1 MQQRFSPFTIFLSG
15 TLLLAVVWYL
25 DRHTPAEVRLTI
37 LYLVPVGFTAWFSGA
52 LMGFVFS
59 LLSVAAT
66 MEANWTVANSLSSPN
81 FHLWNGTIALGT
93 FLVVAVFSNEVAR
106 LRRIKNMEA
115 SAKHAAEEAAR
126 FKSYV
131 VSLVN
136 HEFANA
142 LTLLMGSLAIM
153 KVTEPLPI
161 PEKRLRAYKV
171 LNRVI
176 AGLRGATMNFLNLDR
191 LDSGGF
197 RPDIRRTMI
206 CPLIEKIL
214 ASFESLI
221 TSSEITLE
229 VSLPPD
235 GVAVRADPDALWLVL
250 TNLVHNAVKYSPSG
264 SKVSVKVSSAAEGA
278 LEISVTDTG
287 IGISPKDQKLIFAGF
302 YRSREAKLAS
312 AQGFGVGLKVA
323 HDLLKAQHSDLK
335 LDSAVGEGSRF
346 YFSLPLWWD

>member
-1 MQQRFSPFTIFLSG
+1 MQRRFLSVAVFLSG
-15 TLLLAVVWYL
+15 ILLLAVVWYL

-37 LYLVPVGFTAWFSGA
+37 FYLVPVGFTAWFSGA
-52 LMGFVFS
+52 PMGFVFS
-59 LLSVAAT
+59 LLSAMAT
-66 MEANWTVANSLSSPN
+66 MEANWTMVDSLSSPN
-81 FHLWNGTIALGT
+81 FYFWNGAIALGT

-106 LRRIKNMEA
+106 LRRMKTMEA
-115 SAKHAAEEAAR
+115 SAKRAAEEAAR

-142 LTLLMGSLAIM
+142 LTLLMGALAVM
-153 KVTEPLPI
+153 KVTEPIPV
-161 PEKRLRAYKV
+161 PEKRLRSYKV
-171 LNRVI
+171 FNRVI
-176 AGLRGATMNFLNLDR
+176 SGLRGATMNFLNLDR

-197 RPDIRRTMI
+197 RPEIRRTMI
-206 CPLIEKIL
+206 RPLIEKVL

-221 TSSEITLE
+221 SSSEITLE

-250 TNLVHNAVKYSPSG
+250 TNLVHNAVKYSSSG
-264 SKVSVKVSSAAEGA
+264 GKVSVKVSSAMEGA
-278 LEISVTDTG
+278 LEISVADTG

-312 AQGFGVGLKVA
+312 AQGFGVGLKVS
-323 HDLLKAQHSDLK
+323 HDLLKAQQSDLK